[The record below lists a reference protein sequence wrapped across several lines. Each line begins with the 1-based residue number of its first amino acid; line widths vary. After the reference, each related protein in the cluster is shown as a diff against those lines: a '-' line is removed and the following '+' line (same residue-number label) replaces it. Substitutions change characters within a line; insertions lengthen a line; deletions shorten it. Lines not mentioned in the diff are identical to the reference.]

1 MIKFIIKKAVHPN
14 SLNVIGSL
22 QPDLTKEILDSMI
35 QKMEEGKFDW
45 EKAKEN
51 DGFIEIW
58 EVQGNRYLANG
69 NHRYYAA
76 EQIGIDI
83 PPAQIVIID
92 KGNKDIPTFLRENM
106 NIID

>member
-1 MIKFIIKKAVHPN
+1 MIKYIKKAVHPT

-35 QKMEEGKFDW
+35 GKMKEGQFDW
-45 EKAKEN
+45 NKAKEN

-58 EVQGNRYLANG
+58 EINGNRYLGNG
-69 NHRYYAA
+69 NHRYFAA
-76 EQIGIDI
+76 EQLGIDI
-83 PPAQIVIID
+83 PAAQIIIID
-92 KGNKDIPTFLRENM
+92 KSHTEVPTFLRENM